1 MQAMK
6 TIGFPISR
14 KENEFRRAITPER
27 LRAMKHPGSCWI
39 ERGFGDVL
47 GVSDVEYERAGA
59 RVAGR
64 EEVLSR
70 DIVCNPKGLDP
81 DMIALL
87 KPGAVLFGWIH
98 AVQGRE
104 ITDVLVNGRM
114 TAVAWEDMFE
124 EGRFH
129 VFWRNNE
136 IAGESA
142 VIHAAQFSGRL
153 PYEWNAAVL
162 GRGNCARGAIR
173 ILEKMGARATIY
185 PKERMFRLRTEIER
199 YDVVVNAL
207 LWDVFDTRLVLAAA
221 DLKRMPKGSM
231 IIDVSCDAEGMCIET
246 SHPTTIADPV
256 YVRDGVIHYA
266 VDHTASLFRH
276 SATRA
281 ISAAASP
288 YLDALAAGES
298 NAVLDAATIIREG
311 KILDERIK
319 RFQNR

>member
-6 TIGFPISR
+6 TIGFPVSR
-14 KENEFRRAITPER
+14 KENEFRRAITPED
-27 LRAMKHPGSCWI
+27 LRAMKHPGSCYI

-47 GVSDVEYERAGA
+47 GVSDAEYERAGA
-59 RVAGR
+59 HAASR
-64 EEVLSR
+64 EEVLAA
-70 DIVCNPKGLDP
+70 DIVCNPKALDA
-81 DMIALL
+81 DMVPRL
-87 KPGAVLFGWIH
+87 KPGGTLFGWVH

-104 ITDVLVNGRM
+104 ITDILVKGRM

-124 EGRFH
+124 EGRLH

-136 IAGESA
+136 IAGEAA

-153 PYEWNAAVL
+153 PYEWTVAVL
-162 GRGNCARGAIR
+162 GRGHCARGAIR
-173 ILEKMGARATIY
+173 ILEKMGARVTVY
-185 PKERMFRLRTEIER
+185 PKERMFRLRTEVER

-221 DLKRMPKGSM
+221 DLKRMPRGSM

-246 SHPTTIADPV
+246 THPTTIADPV
-256 YVRDGVIHYA
+256 YVREGVVHYA

-288 YLDALAAGES
+288 YLDMLAAGES
-298 NAVLDAATIIREG
+298 NAVLEAATIIRDG